1 MSAIPGSRPCSTL
14 LPRFHRVVEAPV
26 RADDQAVRFAWTWA
40 LAGLVVPLVM
50 IAAYF
55 WLRRRRRKYA
65 VTYASLS
72 LVRQALPERSWWRR
86 IVPGALLLAAITS
99 LVVAMA
105 RPQAVLAVSRS
116 DTSIMLAID
125 VSPSMCSTDVSPNR
139 LVAAEAAA
147 RRFVNDQPGGTRFGL
162 VAFAGSAQILVL
174 PTSDRG
180 HLLDAIDALTT
191 GISTAIGD
199 GVLASVDALA
209 RVNPEIAPST
219 VKLTPAEVRET
230 RSAGKYAP
238 DVVVLLTDGSSNAG
252 VDPMDAARQAAGRR
266 VRVYTIGFGTT
277 RPTPLACT
285 AQQFAGETLGP
296 PRGGLHLGGGGGASP
311 RRGNDLAIDEVTLRS
326 IARITGGTYARAA
339 SAPQLERAFRD
350 LPMRI
355 YTVKEVHELTV
366 YLVAVSALLA
376 VGAMAT
382 SRWWNRFS

>member
-1 MSAIPGSRPCSTL
+1 
-14 LPRFHRVVEAPV
+14 
-26 RADDQAVRFAWTWA
+26 
-40 LAGLVVPLVM
+40 M

-72 LVRQALPERSWWRR
+72 LVRRALPERSWWRR

-180 HLLDAIDALTT
+180 HLLDAIDALIT

-219 VKLTPAEVRET
+219 VKLTPTEVRGA

-252 VDPMDAARQAAGRR
+252 VDPLDAARQAADRR

-296 PRGGLHLGGGGGASP
+296 PSGGLHLGGGGASP

-366 YLVAVSALLA
+366 YLVAFGALLA